1 MQYKQVEKDY
11 FIYIEKNEKVMDTIT
26 RFCKEQG
33 IKNANLSVKE
43 AAEIDDMTKDAHKEE
58 ECDENIV
65 VKTEEE
71 MVPPAVKSSEEM
83 SEEIQS
89 ALSAVLGEEAA
100 ERVMAKMEEDITE
113 AADTLAAEREAKME
127 EIKKSKIAATQ
138 EEIDSLKAKL
148 EAIKNDEG
156 EVIEG
161 EEKKPDED
169 GDGVPDVCRC
179 VGDVVQDDVVDT
191 QDLIYVIDHLG
202 DDDGAA
208 DADGNGVVDIIDI
221 LVVLDGWGVC
231 GV

>member
-1 MQYKQVEKDY
+1 MKRHKLYNKRSEELMKKLFEK
-11 FIYIEKNEKVMDTIT
+11 
-26 RFCKEQG
+26 QG
-33 IKNANLSVKE
+33 IKNVDLSVKE

-113 AADTLAAEREAKME
+113 VADTLAAEREAKME

-169 GDGVPDVCRC
+169 GDGVPDWADKKP
-179 VGDVVQDDVVDT
+179 GEDDTEEDK
-191 QDLIYVIDHLG
+191 
-202 DDDGAA
+202 
-208 DADGNGVVDIIDI
+208 
-221 LVVLDGWGVC
+221 
-231 GV
+231 